1 MNSILNV
8 EYSCGMCLA
17 VFIRQGNL
25 VVEMRAGHSD
35 PYKNWAS
42 QTGLGYCLND
52 NIL

>member
-1 MNSILNV
+1 
-8 EYSCGMCLA
+8 MCLA